1 MEIAESKAMGSI
13 DRGGKLGTEEVMWR
27 GIGAWRWSVG
37 IEKTLVISHYITMY
51 EYIISH
57 AQWLAVLV

>member
-27 GIGAWRWSVG
+27 GILIPVEACWWSDG
-37 IEKTLVISHYITMY
+37 MERTLVIFH
-51 EYIISH
+51 
-57 AQWLAVLV
+57 QAVGPKRA